1 VARRIWEEVADIIDL
16 PVISDFESMAKW
28 WIRGKKFNSV
38 NLIYDAVLWALWKLR
53 NNLCFQGQC
62 WEGMRRVMLS
72 YARLLQLDIGEQL

>member
-38 NLIYDAVLWALWKLR
+38 NLIYDAVLWAL
-53 NNLCFQGQC
+53 
-62 WEGMRRVMLS
+62 
-72 YARLLQLDIGEQL
+72 